1 MWKAEYMCC
10 LWVQRMYVSIR
21 KCLLNEQ
28 EVSSLQEKQQNI
40 NGRSENRLQTHTA
53 QNSFNHVVYDC
64 ELDVGSHGSISP
76 LSDKK
81 GNYIKLDAAVRLES
95 LDISFPYA
103 DTDWGGSWGGSP
115 HSFFFFL
122 LSSGWFFWPVLCK
135 LGLGCGVGKCILGSS
150 ASWHDRQQLM
160 LTAEAVMGK
169 VHIYILIM
177 SWTPTLSL

>member
-115 HSFFFFL
+115 HSFFFFPPFIGSVFL
-122 LSSGWFFWPVLCK
+122 TGSLQVGIGVRGREMHFRVLCV
-135 LGLGCGVGKCILGSS
+135 LTWQAATDAYSRSGNGKS
-150 ASWHDRQQLM
+150 A
-160 LTAEAVMGK
+160 
-169 VHIYILIM
+169 HIHSDHVLD
-177 SWTPTLSL
+177 TNT